1 MLDPAILK
9 DNLEVLES
17 NISRRNLDIDVS
29 HLISLNEER
38 KSLRFN
44 AEQKRS
50 QQKELGK
57 QIANADNSE
66 KEKLLDK
73 ASELSNDVK
82 LLFEQV
88 DKKDEEF
95 LNLWIKIPN
104 LISSTSPDGKSE
116 NDNLEIKKVGNVKEI
131 SNPKDHLEIA
141 SKLNLIDVEKASE
154 VSGSRFAYLFG
165 DLVKIEFNLV
175 SWALNKLSDKG
186 FTPTVPPV
194 LVRENA
200 LYGTGFFPDDAEQVY
215 EIPNDDLYLVG
226 TSEVPLAALHTNE
239 IIDLEELPIRYAGF
253 STCFRREA
261 GTYGKDTTGI
271 FRVHQFDKVEMFS
284 FCNPEKSEE
293 EHEFILSVEEELLQS
308 LEIPYRVVDVC
319 AGDLG
324 ASAAKKYDIEAWIPS
339 QNTYREVT
347 SCSNTTDYQAR
358 RLNIRAKKEGNTS
371 VLHTLNGTAI
381 AVGRILIALIEN
393 NQNEDSSVVFSV
405 PKLIVL
411 PLRYKSLN
419 LFELVPKS

>member
-1 MLDPAILK
+1 MLDPALLK
-9 DNLEVLES
+9 NDLETLKL
-17 NISRRNLDIDVS
+17 NISRRNLNVDIDF
-29 HLISLNEER
+29 LIKLIEDRKKLRFEAEHKRSEQKEIGKEIATADDKSKENLLSQASNISNEV
-38 KSLRFN
+38 KSLF
-44 AEQKRS
+44 
-50 QQKELGK
+50 
-57 QIANADNSE
+57 E
-66 KEKLLDK
+66 K
-73 ASELSNDVK
+73 
-82 LLFEQV
+82 V
-88 DKKDEEF
+88 DQKDEEF
-95 LNLWIKIPN
+95 FNNWVKIPN
-104 LISSTSPDGKSE
+104 IISETSPDGKSDS
-116 NDNLEIKKVGNVKEI
+116 DNLEIKKIGNIKEMN
-131 SNPKDHLEIA
+131 NPWDHLEIA

-215 EIPNDDLYLVG
+215 EIPNDDLFLVG

-239 IIDLEELPIRYAGF
+239 ILNIKNLPLRYAGF

-284 FCNPEKSEE
+284 FCDPVKSKE
-293 EHEFILSVEEELLQS
+293 EHEFILSVEEELLQA

-324 ASAAKKYDIEAWIPS
+324 ASAAKKFDIEAWIPS

-358 RLNIRAKKEGNTS
+358 RLNIRAKDEGSTS

-393 NQNEDSSVVFSV
+393 NQNTDGSVVFSDKV
-405 PKLIVL
+405 AEIIGVEQLGK
-411 PLRYKSLN
+411 
-419 LFELVPKS
+419 

>member
-9 DNLEVLES
+9 DNLEDLEL
-17 NISRRNLDIDVS
+17 NISRRDLKIDINL
-29 HLISLNEER
+29 LISLNDER
-38 KSLRFN
+38 KSLRFD

-57 QIANADNSE
+57 QIANANENE
-66 KEKLLDK
+66 KEELLDK
-73 ASELSNDVK
+73 ASELSNEVK
-82 LLFEQV
+82 LLFEEV
-88 DKKDEEF
+88 DKRDEEF
-95 LNLWIKIPN
+95 LNLWVKIPN
-104 LISSTSPDGKSE
+104 LISKTSPDGKSDQ
-116 NDNLEIKKVGNVKEI
+116 DNLEIKKVGNVKDI
-131 SNPKDHLEIA
+131 SSPKDHLEIA
-141 SKLNLIDVEKASE
+141 TKLNLLDVEKASE

-175 SWALNKLSDKG
+175 SWALNKLSEKG

-239 IIDLEELPIRYAGF
+239 IINMEELPLRYAGF

-284 FCNPEKSEE
+284 FCSPEKSEK

-347 SCSNTTDYQAR
+347 SCSNTTSFQAR
-358 RLNIRAKKEGNTS
+358 RLNIRAKSEGETK

-393 NQNEDSSVVFSV
+393 NQTEDGKVRFSDKV
-405 PKLIVL
+405 AKIIGV
-411 PLRYKSLN
+411 KN
-419 LFELVPKS
+419 LGQ

>member
-1 MLDPAILK
+1 MLDPALLK
-9 DNLEVLES
+9 NDLEALKL
-17 NISRRNLDIDVS
+17 NISRRNLNVDIDF
-29 HLISLNEER
+29 LINLNEER
-38 KSLRFN
+38 KKLRFE

-50 QQKELGK
+50 EQKEIGK
-57 QIANADNSE
+57 EIATADDKS
-66 KEKLLDK
+66 KENLLSQ
-73 ASELSNDVK
+73 ASNISNEVK
-82 LLFEQV
+82 SLFEKV

-95 LNLWIKIPN
+95 FNNWVKIPN
-104 LISSTSPDGKSE
+104 IISETSPDGKSDS
-116 NDNLEIKKVGNVKEI
+116 DNLEIKKMGNIKEMK
-131 SNPKDHLEIA
+131 NPRDHLEIA

-215 EIPNDDLYLVG
+215 EIPNDDLFLVG

-239 IIDLEELPIRYAGF
+239 ILNIKNLPLRYAGF

-284 FCNPEKSEE
+284 FCDPVKSKE
-293 EHEFILSVEEELLQS
+293 EHEFILSVEEELLQA

-324 ASAAKKYDIEAWIPS
+324 ASAAKKFDIEAWIPS

-358 RLNIRAKKEGNTS
+358 RLNIRAKDEGSTS

-393 NQNEDSSVVFSV
+393 NQNTEGSVVFSDKV
-405 PKLIVL
+405 AEIIGVEQLGK
-411 PLRYKSLN
+411 
-419 LFELVPKS
+419 

>member
-9 DNLEVLES
+9 DNIEDLKL
-17 NISRRNLDIDVS
+17 NISRRDLKIDLNL
-29 HLISLNEER
+29 LISLNDER
-38 KSLRFN
+38 KSLRFD

-57 QIANADNSE
+57 QIANADENE
-66 KEKLLDK
+66 KEELLNN
-73 ASELSNDVK
+73 ASELSNEVK
-82 LLFEQV
+82 LLFEEV

-104 LISSTSPDGKSE
+104 LISKTSPDGKSDQ
-116 NDNLEIKKVGNVKEI
+116 DNLEIKKVGNIKDI
-131 SNPKDHLEIA
+131 PSPKNHLEIA

-175 SWALNKLSDKG
+175 SWALEKLSEKG
-186 FTPTVPPV
+186 FIPTVPPV

-215 EIPNDDLYLVG
+215 EVPNDDLYLVG

-239 IIDLEELPIRYAGF
+239 IINMEELPIRYAGF

-284 FCNPEKSEE
+284 FCSPEKSKE

-339 QNTYREVT
+339 QNAYREVT
-347 SCSNTTDYQAR
+347 SCSNTTSFQAR
-358 RLNIRAKKEGNTS
+358 RLNIRAKSEGETM

-393 NQNEDSSVVFSV
+393 NQTEDGKVKFSNKV
-405 PKLIVL
+405 AEIIGVEGLGQ
-411 PLRYKSLN
+411 
-419 LFELVPKS
+419 

>member
-1 MLDPAILK
+1 MLDPALLKENIEILK
-9 DNLEVLES
+9 L
-17 NISRRNLDIDVS
+17 NISRRNLDVDIDL
-29 HLISLNEER
+29 LIELNEER
-38 KSLRFN
+38 KKLRFE

-50 QQKELGK
+50 NQKELGK
-57 QIANADNSE
+57 EIANAD
-66 KEKLLDK
+66 KEKKEALLNQ
-73 ASELSNDVK
+73 ASELSSEVK
-82 LLFEQV
+82 SLFEKV
-88 DKKDEEF
+88 DQKDEEF
-95 LNLWIKIPN
+95 LNQWIKIPN
-104 LISSTSPDGKSE
+104 IISDSSPDGKSDS
-116 NDNLEIKKVGNVKEI
+116 DNKEIKKIGNIKEI
-131 SNPKDHLEIA
+131 KNPKDHLEIA

-175 SWALNKLSDKG
+175 SWALNILSEKG

-215 EIPNDDLYLVG
+215 EIPNDDLFLVG

-239 IIDLEELPIRYAGF
+239 ILNIKELPIRYAGF

-284 FCNPEKSEE
+284 FCDPSKSNE
-293 EHEFILSVEEELLQS
+293 EHEFILSVEEELLQA

-324 ASAAKKYDIEAWIPS
+324 ASAAKKFDIEAWIPS

-347 SCSNTTDYQAR
+347 SCSNTTNYQAR
-358 RLNIRAKKEGNTS
+358 RLNIRAKNKEKTS
-371 VLHTLNGTAI
+371 ILHTLNGTAI

-393 NQNEDSSVVFSV
+393 NQKEDGSVEFSEDLAAIIGV
-405 PKLIVL
+405 EKLG
-411 PLRYKSLN
+411 
-419 LFELVPKS
+419 E

>member
-1 MLDPAILK
+1 MLDPALLK
-9 DNLEVLES
+9 DNIEILKL
-17 NISRRNLDIDVS
+17 NISRRNLDVDIDF
-29 HLISLNEER
+29 LIKLNEER
-38 KSLRFN
+38 KKLRFE

-50 QQKELGK
+50 HQKELGK
-57 QIANADNSE
+57 EIANAD
-66 KEKLLDK
+66 KENKEALLNE
-73 ASELSNDVK
+73 ASEISDEVK
-82 LLFEQV
+82 SLFEKV
-88 DKKDEEF
+88 DQKDKEF
-95 LNLWIKIPN
+95 LDQWIKIPN
-104 LISSTSPDGKSE
+104 IISNSSPDGKTDS
-116 NDNLEIKKVGNVKEI
+116 DNQELKRIGNIKEIK
-131 SNPKDHLEIA
+131 NPKDHLEIA
-141 SKLNLIDVEKASE
+141 SELNLINVEKASE

-175 SWALNKLSDKG
+175 SWALNKLSEKG

-215 EIPNDDLYLVG
+215 EIPNDDLFLVG

-239 IIDLEELPIRYAGF
+239 ILNIKKLPLRYAGF

-284 FCNPEKSEE
+284 FCDPSKSEE
-293 EHEFILSVEEELLQS
+293 EHEFILSVEEELLQA

-324 ASAAKKYDIEAWIPS
+324 ASAAKKFDIEAWIPS

-358 RLNIRAKKEGNTS
+358 RLNIRAKNEDNTS

-393 NQNEDSSVVFSV
+393 NQNQDGSVEFSDDLASIIGV
-405 PKLIVL
+405 EKLG
-411 PLRYKSLN
+411 K
-419 LFELVPKS
+419 

>member
-1 MLDPAILK
+1 MLDPALLK
-9 DNLEVLES
+9 NDLETLKL
-17 NISRRNLDIDVS
+17 NISRRNLNVDIDF
-29 HLISLNEER
+29 LINLNEER
-38 KSLRFN
+38 KKLRFE

-50 QQKELGK
+50 EQKEIGK
-57 QIANADNSE
+57 EIATADDKS
-66 KEKLLDK
+66 KENLLSQ
-73 ASELSNDVK
+73 ASNISNEVK
-82 LLFEQV
+82 SLFEKV
-88 DKKDEEF
+88 DQKDEEF
-95 LNLWIKIPN
+95 FNNWVKIPN
-104 LISSTSPDGKSE
+104 IISETSPDGKSDS
-116 NDNLEIKKVGNVKEI
+116 DNLEIKKIGNIKEMK
-131 SNPKDHLEIA
+131 NPRDHLEIA

-215 EIPNDDLYLVG
+215 EIPNDDLFLVG

-239 IIDLEELPIRYAGF
+239 ILNIKNLPLRYAGF

-284 FCNPEKSEE
+284 FCDPAKSKE

-324 ASAAKKYDIEAWIPS
+324 ASAAKKFDIEAWIPS

-358 RLNIRAKKEGNTS
+358 RLNIRAKDEGSTS

-393 NQNEDSSVVFSV
+393 NQNTDGSVVFSDKV
-405 PKLIVL
+405 AEIIGVEQLGK
-411 PLRYKSLN
+411 
-419 LFELVPKS
+419 

>member
-17 NISRRNLDIDVS
+17 NISRRNLDIDVN

-57 QIANADNSE
+57 QIANADKNE
-66 KEKLLDK
+66 KEELLNK
-73 ASELSNDVK
+73 ASELSDEVK

-95 LNLWIKIPN
+95 LSQWVKIPN
-104 LISSTSPDGKSE
+104 LISETSPDGKSDK
-116 NDNLEIKKVGNVKEI
+116 DNLEIKKVGNVKEI

-175 SWALNKLSDKG
+175 SWALNKLSEKG

-215 EIPNDDLYLVG
+215 EIPNDNLYLVG

-239 IIDLEELPIRYAGF
+239 IINMEELPIRYAGF

-347 SCSNTTDYQAR
+347 SCSNTTSFQAR
-358 RLNIRAKKEGNTS
+358 RLNIRAKSEGETS
-371 VLHTLNGTAI
+371 ILHTLNGTAI

-393 NQNEDSSVVFSV
+393 NQTEEGKVEFSDEV
-405 PKLIVL
+405 AEIIGVK
-411 PLRYKSLN
+411 N
-419 LFELVPKS
+419 LG

>member
-1 MLDPAILK
+1 MLDPLILK
-9 DNLEVLES
+9 ENIELLKS
-17 NISRRNLDIDVS
+17 NISRRNLKIDVE
-29 HLISLNEER
+29 HLISLNDER
-38 KSLRFN
+38 KTLRFD

-57 QIANADNSE
+57 QIANANESE
-66 KEKLLDK
+66 KEKLLIK
-73 ASELSNDVK
+73 ATELSNEVK
-82 LLFEQV
+82 LLFDQV
-88 DKKDEEF
+88 DKKDDEF
-95 LNLWIKIPN
+95 LNLWVKIPN
-104 LISSTSPDGKSE
+104 LISDTSPDGKSDK
-116 NDNLEIKKVGNVKEI
+116 DNLEIRKVGKVKDI
-131 SNPKDHLEIA
+131 PNPKDHLEIT
-141 SKLNLIDVEKASE
+141 SELNLIDVEKASE

-175 SWALNKLSDKG
+175 SWALNKLSEKG

-200 LYGTGFFPDDAEQVY
+200 LFGTGFFPDDAEQVY

-226 TSEVPLAALHTNE
+226 TSEVPLAALHSNE
-239 IIDLEELPIRYAGF
+239 IINIEELPLRYAGF

-284 FCNPEKSEE
+284 FCNPQKSEE

-324 ASAAKKYDIEAWIPS
+324 ASAAKKFDIEAWIPS

-347 SCSNTTDYQAR
+347 SCSNTTSFQAR
-358 RLNIRAKKEGNTS
+358 RLNIRTKSEGETS

-393 NQNEDSSVVFSV
+393 NQTKDGKVEFSDNV
-405 PKLIVL
+405 AEIIGVK
-411 PLRYKSLN
+411 N
-419 LFELVPKS
+419 LG

>member
-9 DNLEVLES
+9 DNLEDLEL
-17 NISRRNLDIDVS
+17 NISRRDLKIDINL
-29 HLISLNEER
+29 LITLNDER
-38 KSLRFN
+38 KSLRFD

-57 QIANADNSE
+57 QIANANENE
-66 KEKLLDK
+66 KEELLDK
-73 ASELSNDVK
+73 ASELSNEVK
-82 LLFEQV
+82 LLFEEV
-88 DKKDEEF
+88 DKRDEEF
-95 LNLWIKIPN
+95 FNLWVKIPN
-104 LISSTSPDGKSE
+104 LISKTSPDGKSDQ
-116 NDNLEIKKVGNVKEI
+116 DNLEIKKVGNVKDI
-131 SNPKDHLEIA
+131 SSPKDHLEIA
-141 SKLNLIDVEKASE
+141 TKLNLLDVEKASE

-175 SWALNKLSDKG
+175 SWALNKLSEKG

-239 IIDLEELPIRYAGF
+239 IINLEELPLRYAGF

-284 FCNPEKSEE
+284 FCSPEKSEK

-347 SCSNTTDYQAR
+347 SCSNTTSFQAR
-358 RLNIRAKKEGNTS
+358 RLNIRAKSEGETK

-393 NQNEDSSVVFSV
+393 NQTEDGNVKFSNKV
-405 PKLIVL
+405 AEIIGVK
-411 PLRYKSLN
+411 N
-419 LFELVPKS
+419 LGQ

>member
-1 MLDPAILK
+1 MLDPVLLK
-9 DNLEVLES
+9 DNIEILKL
-17 NISRRNLDIDVS
+17 NISRRNLDVDIDF
-29 HLISLNEER
+29 LIKLNEER
-38 KSLRFN
+38 KKLRFE

-50 QQKELGK
+50 NQKELGK
-57 QIANADNSE
+57 EIANAD
-66 KEKLLDK
+66 KEKKEDLLNQ
-73 ASELSNDVK
+73 ASELSGEVK
-82 LLFEQV
+82 SLFEKLEQ
-88 DKKDEEF
+88 KDEEF
-95 LNLWIKIPN
+95 LNQWIKIPN
-104 LISSTSPDGKSE
+104 IISETSPDGKSDS
-116 NDNLEIKKVGNVKEI
+116 DNQELKKIGNIKEIK
-131 SNPKDHLEIA
+131 NPKDHLEIA

-175 SWALNKLSDKG
+175 SWALDKLSEKG

-215 EIPNDDLYLVG
+215 EIPNDDLFLVG

-239 IIDLEELPIRYAGF
+239 ILNIKKLPLRYAGF

-284 FCNPEKSEE
+284 FCDPSKSEE
-293 EHEFILSVEEELLQS
+293 EHEFILSVEEELLQA

-324 ASAAKKYDIEAWIPS
+324 ASAAKKFDIEAWIPS

-358 RLNIRAKKEGNTS
+358 RLNIRAKNEDTTS

-393 NQNEDSSVVFSV
+393 NQNKDGSVEFSDDLASIIGV
-405 PKLIVL
+405 EKLG
-411 PLRYKSLN
+411 
-419 LFELVPKS
+419 E

>member
-1 MLDPAILK
+1 MLDPALLK
-9 DNLEVLES
+9 DNIEILKL
-17 NISRRNLDIDVS
+17 NISRRNLDVDIDF
-29 HLISLNEER
+29 LIKLNEER
-38 KSLRFN
+38 KKLRFE

-50 QQKELGK
+50 NQKELGK
-57 QIANADNSE
+57 EIANAD
-66 KEKLLDK
+66 KEKKEDLLNQ
-73 ASELSNDVK
+73 ASELSGEVK
-82 LLFEQV
+82 SLFEKVEQ
-88 DKKDEEF
+88 KDDEF
-95 LNLWIKIPN
+95 LNQWIKIPN
-104 LISSTSPDGKSE
+104 IISDTSPDGKSE
-116 NDNLEIKKVGNVKEI
+116 SDNQELKKIGNIKEIK
-131 SNPKDHLEIA
+131 NPKDHLEIA

-175 SWALNKLSDKG
+175 SWALNKLSEKG
-186 FTPTVPPV
+186 FIPTVPPV

-215 EIPNDDLYLVG
+215 EIPNDDLFLVG

-239 IIDLEELPIRYAGF
+239 ILNIKKLPLRYAGF

-284 FCNPEKSEE
+284 FCDPSKSEE
-293 EHEFILSVEEELLQS
+293 EHEFILSVEEELLQA

-324 ASAAKKYDIEAWIPS
+324 ASAAKKFDIEAWIPS

-358 RLNIRAKKEGNTS
+358 RLNIRAKNDDTTS

-393 NQNEDSSVVFSV
+393 NQNENGSVEFSDDLASIIGV
-405 PKLIVL
+405 KKLG
-411 PLRYKSLN
+411 
-419 LFELVPKS
+419 E

>member
-66 KEKLLDK
+66 KGELLEK
-73 ASELSNDVK
+73 ASKLSNEVK

-88 DKKDEEF
+88 DNKDEEF
-95 LNLWIKIPN
+95 LNLWVKIPN
-104 LISSTSPDGKSE
+104 LISKTSPDGKSD

-239 IIDLEELPIRYAGF
+239 IINMEELPIRYAGF

-393 NQNEDSSVVFSV
+393 NQNEDSSVVFSENLAEIIGV
-405 PKLIVL
+405 EKLG
-411 PLRYKSLN
+411 K
-419 LFELVPKS
+419 

>member
-1 MLDPAILK
+1 MLDPALLK
-9 DNLEVLES
+9 DNIEILKL
-17 NISRRNLDIDVS
+17 NISRRNLDVDIDF
-29 HLISLNEER
+29 LIKLNEER
-38 KSLRFN
+38 KKLRFE

-50 QQKELGK
+50 HQKELGK
-57 QIANADNSE
+57 EIANAD
-66 KEKLLDK
+66 KEKKEALLNE
-73 ASELSNDVK
+73 ASEISDEVK
-82 LLFEQV
+82 SLFEKV
-88 DKKDEEF
+88 DQKDEEF
-95 LNLWIKIPN
+95 LDQWIKIPN
-104 LISSTSPDGKSE
+104 IISNSSPDGKTDS
-116 NDNLEIKKVGNVKEI
+116 DNQELKRIGNIKEIK
-131 SNPKDHLEIA
+131 NPKDHLEIA
-141 SKLNLIDVEKASE
+141 SELNLINVEKASE

-175 SWALNKLSDKG
+175 SWALNKLSEKG

-215 EIPNDDLYLVG
+215 EIPNDDLFLVG

-239 IIDLEELPIRYAGF
+239 ILNIKKLPLRYAGF

-284 FCNPEKSEE
+284 FCDPSKSEE
-293 EHEFILSVEEELLQS
+293 EHEFILSVEEELLQA

-324 ASAAKKYDIEAWIPS
+324 ASAAKKFDIEAWIPS

-358 RLNIRAKKEGNTS
+358 RLNIRAKNEDTTS

-393 NQNEDSSVVFSV
+393 NQNQDGSVEFSDDLASIIGV
-405 PKLIVL
+405 EKLG
-411 PLRYKSLN
+411 K
-419 LFELVPKS
+419 

>member
-17 NISRRNLDIDVS
+17 NISRRNLDIDVN

-57 QIANADNSE
+57 QIANADE
-66 KEKLLDK
+66 KEKEELLNK
-73 ASELSNDVK
+73 ASELSNEVK

-104 LISSTSPDGKSE
+104 LISKTSPDGKSDE
-116 NDNLEIKKVGNVKEI
+116 DNLEIKKAGNVKEI

-175 SWALNKLSDKG
+175 SWALNKLSEKG

-215 EIPNDDLYLVG
+215 EIPNDDLFLVG
-226 TSEVPLAALHTNE
+226 TSEVPLAALHTDE
-239 IIDLEELPIRYAGF
+239 ILNIKDLPIRYAGF

-284 FCNPEKSEE
+284 FCDPSKSED
-293 EHEFILSVEEELLQS
+293 EHEFILSVEEELLQA

-324 ASAAKKYDIEAWIPS
+324 ASAAKKFDIEAWIPS
-339 QNTYREVT
+339 QDTYREVT

-358 RLNIRAKKEGNTS
+358 RLNIRAKNEEKTS

-393 NQNEDSSVVFSV
+393 NQNEDGTVEFSDDLAAIIGV
-405 PKLIVL
+405 EKLG
-411 PLRYKSLN
+411 
-419 LFELVPKS
+419 E

>member
-1 MLDPAILK
+1 M
-9 DNLEVLES
+9 N
-17 NISRRNLDIDVS
+17 
-29 HLISLNEER
+29 
-38 KSLRFN
+38 
-44 AEQKRS
+44 
-50 QQKELGK
+50 
-57 QIANADNSE
+57 
-66 KEKLLDK
+66 
-73 ASELSNDVK
+73 
-82 LLFEQV
+82 
-88 DKKDEEF
+88 
-95 LNLWIKIPN
+95 
-104 LISSTSPDGKSE
+104 
-116 NDNLEIKKVGNVKEI
+116 
-131 SNPKDHLEIA
+131 NPRDHLEIA

-215 EIPNDDLYLVG
+215 EIPNDDLFLVG

-239 IIDLEELPIRYAGF
+239 ILNIKNLPLRYAGF

-284 FCNPEKSEE
+284 FCDPVKSKE
-293 EHEFILSVEEELLQS
+293 EHEFILSVEEELLQA

-324 ASAAKKYDIEAWIPS
+324 ASAAKKFDIEAWIPS

-358 RLNIRAKKEGNTS
+358 RLNIRAKDEGSTS

-393 NQNEDSSVVFSV
+393 NQNTDGSVVFSDKV
-405 PKLIVL
+405 AEIIGVEQLGK
-411 PLRYKSLN
+411 
-419 LFELVPKS
+419 

>member
-1 MLDPAILK
+1 MLDPALLK
-9 DNLEVLES
+9 NDLETLKL
-17 NISRRNLDIDVS
+17 NISRRNLNVDIDF
-29 HLISLNEER
+29 LINLNEER
-38 KSLRFN
+38 KKLRFE

-50 QQKELGK
+50 EQKEIGK
-57 QIANADNSE
+57 EIATADDKS
-66 KEKLLDK
+66 KENLLSQASSISNEVK
-73 ASELSNDVK
+73 A
-82 LLFEQV
+82 LFEKV
-88 DKKDEEF
+88 DQKDEEF
-95 LNLWIKIPN
+95 FNNWVKIPN
-104 LISSTSPDGKSE
+104 IISETSPDGKSDS
-116 NDNLEIKKVGNVKEI
+116 DNLEIKKIGNIKEMN
-131 SNPKDHLEIA
+131 NPRDHLEIA

-215 EIPNDDLYLVG
+215 EIPNDDLFLVG

-239 IIDLEELPIRYAGF
+239 ILNIKNLPLRYAGF

-284 FCNPEKSEE
+284 FCDPVKSKE
-293 EHEFILSVEEELLQS
+293 EHEFILSVEEELLQA

-324 ASAAKKYDIEAWIPS
+324 ASAAKKFDIEAWIPS

-358 RLNIRAKKEGNTS
+358 RLNIRAKDEGSTS

-393 NQNEDSSVVFSV
+393 NQNTDGSVVFSDKV
-405 PKLIVL
+405 AEIIGVEQLGK
-411 PLRYKSLN
+411 
-419 LFELVPKS
+419 